1 MAAADQPL
9 AIRAGGVTVLGVGGD
24 GAGVPDSDGSM
35 TAPSSRGPAIRT
47 GISTADREALAVLL
61 SVHGMGPL
69 TLARLVDGLGSPA
82 MILDVAGRSDA
93 EKELV
98 VASVDPEGT
107 SRAMPKVVATAIIEA
122 AGRRAAILAD
132 VERSKLRVVALG
144 DPDYPSRLVAI
155 EIPPPA
161 LFVRGTP
168 APLAAKHVVA
178 VVGTRKPSP
187 AGRRIASRIATALGR
202 AGATVVSGLAI
213 GIDGA
218 AHAACVAD
226 GAPTIAFIGGGHA
239 ALFPRAHD
247 RLADAVVDG
256 GGAVVSEYAPRTEP
270 SRGTCPQRN
279 RLISGA
285 SDAVVVIEA
294 GARSGA
300 LVTASWALEQGR
312 ECFLVPGS
320 IDAPASAGCNGFL
333 RDWPGL
339 ARIVSGVPQLLDDL
353 GLMGSAGLVGVADPR
368 DPDHPVPISPT
379 IDLPSAAAVLT
390 GRDEAQ
396 HRVAHALLRGATT
409 VDELVAV
416 TTLSVVGVLG
426 ALTRLE
432 AGGLVRANRG
442 RYEPLGSLAA
452 APAAPAVTAASAAPP
467 ASKRA
472 AQGGP
477 STYRTEVQAVLRS
490 RP

>member
-1 MAAADQPL
+1 VATADQPL
-9 AIRAGGVTVLGVGGD
+9 AVRAGGLRMLGVGGD
-24 GAGVPDSDGSM
+24 V
-35 TAPSSRGPAIRT
+35 T
-47 GISTADREALAVLL
+47 GRAAISTADRDALAVLL
-61 SVHGMGPL
+61 SVHGMGPF

-82 MILDVAGRSDA
+82 AILDVAEHADA
-93 EKELV
+93 VRELV
-98 VASVDPEGT
+98 AASVDLEGT
-107 SRAMPKVVATAIIEA
+107 SRAMPKAVAEAIVEA
-122 AGRRAAILAD
+122 AARRDAILAD
-132 VERSKLRVVALG
+132 VARSKLRVVALG
-144 DPDYPSRLVAI
+144 DSEYPSRLVAI

-161 LFVRGTP
+161 LFVRGTLE
-168 APLAAKHVVA
+168 PLAREHVVA

-218 AHAACVAD
+218 AHAACVSD
-226 GAPTIAFIGGGHA
+226 RAPTVAFIGGGHA

-256 GGAVVSEYAPRTEP
+256 GGAVISEYAPRTEP
-270 SRGTCPQRN
+270 TRGTFPQRN

-333 RDWPGL
+333 RDWPAL

-353 GLMGSAGLVGVADPR
+353 GLMGAAGLVGVADSPG
-368 DPDHPVPISPT
+368 PGSPVPIQPGVKLPT
-379 IDLPSAAAVLT
+379 ASAVLS
-390 GRDEAQ
+390 GRDDAQ
-396 HRVAHALLRGATT
+396 HRVAHGLLRGATT

-442 RYEPLGSLAA
+442 RYEPLGSL
-452 APAAPAVTAASAAPP
+452 VAAPP
-467 ASKRA
+467 VSKPA
-472 AQGGP
+472 A
-477 STYRTEVQAVLRS
+477 
-490 RP
+490 